1 MLEWVVISSPR
12 GSSPPRN
19 WTHLSCLLHWQEGP
33 LLAKPLYMAILKFR
47 WEYNVLC
54 CVVLSHYA
62 AKSLQSC
69 PTLYNPIDGNPSGFS
84 VHRDSLGK
92 DTGVGCHALLLGIF
106 PTQGLNPGPPYCRRI
121 LYHLSHKLSPRVLKW
136 VVYPVSMGSSQT
148 RNQTR
153 ASWFP

>member
-1 MLEWVVISSPR
+1 M
-12 GSSPPRN
+12 
-19 WTHLSCLLHWQEGP
+19 
-33 LLAKPLYMAILKFR
+33 
-47 WEYNVLC
+47 LC

-121 LYHLSHKLSPRVLKW
+121 LYHLSHKLSPRVLKC
-136 VVYPVSMGSSQT
+136 T
-148 RNQTR
+148 RPFSTSVILTGVR
-153 ASWFP
+153 IGPMLLA